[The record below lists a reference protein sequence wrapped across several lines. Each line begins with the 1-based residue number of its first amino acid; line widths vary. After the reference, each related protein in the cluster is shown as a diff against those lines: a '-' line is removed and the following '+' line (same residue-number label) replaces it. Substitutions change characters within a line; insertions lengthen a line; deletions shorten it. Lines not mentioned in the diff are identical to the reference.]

1 MAEQMYKTAGTEAPG
16 QGPSQNAGQDGGP
29 QGAGQS
35 GPSQKDGKK
44 GDDVIDADY
53 KEV

>member
-1 MAEQMYKTAGTEAPG
+1 MAEQMYKTAGSQEGQTAAGPG
-16 QGPSQNAGQDGGP
+16 SE
-29 QGAGQS
+29 S
-35 GPSQKDGKK
+35 GPAGGTETKDGKK